1 MAYHKLESAW
11 VNIILMG
18 SEQNSFSFLCVCVCA
33 SVSGWADAGAVRWVE
48 IVPEKCTR
56 NKSDA
61 LLTPIMQSVCTGER
75 EWE

>member
-1 MAYHKLESAW
+1 M
-11 VNIILMG
+11 NIILMA
-18 SEQNSFSFLCVCVCA
+18 SEQNSFSFLCVCVY
-33 SVSGWADAGAVRWVE
+33 VSGWAEAGAVRWAE

-75 EWE
+75 VGVANGP